1 MMSAIFPCSGVAF
14 LGAVAPRRPLSGILV
29 KPMTEQAQ
37 DPQASRSTATSF
49 GERMRREREMRG
61 IKLEEIAEST
71 KIGKRNL
78 VALEQEQFDQ
88 LPGGIFNKGFV
99 RAYAKYLG
107 LDEEQVVNDFLAA
120 SANYDQPAAL
130 QPPPTS
136 WVKPPAM
143 PSDEALRRRSRLWA
157 LLAASL
163 LVGGFVGWFYWKNN
177 QRAQGAEQPQA
188 TQPATDNTISVKG
201 NPPQASS
208 SPQGAPPSAAPDLA
222 PSASDTSTT
231 PKTPPTS
238 AKAGPFTVKIQAKE
252 DSWVGVTSDGKQV
265 MDIVIPAGQ
274 ERTIHARQELV
285 LRTGNAGGIEVAHNG
300 VAIPIFGQTGEV
312 KTLTFNPRGL
322 QH

>member
-1 MMSAIFPCSGVAF
+1 
-14 LGAVAPRRPLSGILV
+14 
-29 KPMTEQAQ
+29 MTEQPQ
-37 DPQASRSTATSF
+37 DPLPSKSTAVSF

-107 LDEEQVVNDFLAA
+107 LDEEQTVNDFLAA

-136 WVKPPAM
+136 WVKPPVM

-157 LLAASL
+157 LLAAVL
-163 LVGGFVGWFYWKNN
+163 LVGGFLGWFYWKNQ
-177 QRAQGAEQPQA
+177 QRAQSADQPQA
-188 TQPATDNTISVKG
+188 TQPATDKTY
-201 NPPQASS
+201 PPQASS
-208 SPQGAPPSAAPDLA
+208 NPEAPILPAAGNLA
-222 PSASDTSTT
+222 PSASGTSTT
-231 PKTPPTS
+231 SKTAPAS
-238 AKAGPFTVKIQAKE
+238 AKTGAFTVKIQAKE
-252 DSWVGVTSDGKQV
+252 DTWVGVTSDGKQV

-274 ERTIHARQELV
+274 ERTIHAREELV

-300 VAIPIFGQTGEV
+300 VAVPPLGQPGEV
-312 KTLTFNPRGL
+312 KTLTFNARGL

>member
-1 MMSAIFPCSGVAF
+1 
-14 LGAVAPRRPLSGILV
+14 
-29 KPMTEQAQ
+29 MTEQPQ
-37 DPQASRSTATSF
+37 DPLPSKSTTVSF

-107 LDEEQVVNDFLAA
+107 LDEEQTVNDFLAA

-136 WVKPPAM
+136 WVKPPVM

-157 LLAASL
+157 LLAAFL
-163 LVGGFVGWFYWKNN
+163 LVGGFIGWFYWKNH
-177 QRAQGAEQPQA
+177 QRAQGADQPPTA
-188 TQPATDNTISVKG
+188 DNSTSVKTD
-201 NPPQASS
+201 PPQSTLPPALQAATNNPAASPLS
-208 SPQGAPPSAAPDLA
+208 TTRDLTS
-222 PSASDTSTT
+222 SASNTSTT
-231 PKTPPTS
+231 PKTALAP
-238 AKAGPFTVKIQAKE
+238 AKTGAFTVKIQAKE

-300 VAIPIFGQTGEV
+300 VAIPPLGQAGEV
-312 KTLTFNPRGL
+312 KTLTFNARGL

>member
-1 MMSAIFPCSGVAF
+1 
-14 LGAVAPRRPLSGILV
+14 
-29 KPMTEQAQ
+29 MTEQPQ
-37 DPQASRSTATSF
+37 DPLPSNTTAVSF

-107 LDEEQVVNDFLAA
+107 LDEEQTVNDFLAA

-157 LLAASL
+157 LLAAVL
-163 LVGGFVGWFYWKNN
+163 LVGGFLGWFYWKNH
-177 QRAQGAEQPQA
+177 QRGEAADQPQA
-188 TQPATDNTISVKG
+188 IKSATDNSTTIKSD
-201 NPPQASS
+201 PPQASS
-208 SPQGAPPSAAPDLA
+208 NPEGSPPQVAGNLTPADA
-222 PSASDTSTT
+222 STT
-231 PKTPPTS
+231 PKAAPTP

-252 DSWVGVTSDGKQV
+252 DTWVGVTSDGKQV

-274 ERTIHARQELV
+274 ERIIHARQELV

-300 VAIPIFGQTGEV
+300 VAVPPLGQPGEV
-312 KTLTFNPRGL
+312 KTLTFNARGL